1 MQTTLTH
8 PKLIATITLSKG
20 DILNIDGITFPVTED
35 CKMRVKGVDTSEGYA
50 DFQIA
55 ECGGV
60 IVSQYVV
67 ECPAI
72 TLHDLQDQFVNDR
85 RNELG
90 EKEVWMDTWTDIGGH
105 YITVNQQIVAFLRNG
120 FGDGRYTLRFRE
132 GSHYRS

>member
-90 EKEVWMDTWTDIGGH
+90 EKEVWMDTSINVGVALIQEDGLIISSIKKKREFGL
-105 YITVNQQIVAFLRNG
+105 NQE
-120 FGDGRYTLRFRE
+120 D
-132 GSHYRS
+132 